1 MSYKSLLI
9 CLDERPR
16 AEVTAE
22 FAIQLANECGASV
35 VGAYL
40 GSSLRTSPV
49 YGLDVG
55 IGMAAMDAEYLKLIT
70 ENAKNT
76 EAMFKTKAAAAQKP
90 IDRWLSL
97 ERVPWPEIAAAAR
110 CVDLCVIGQAELEGS
125 VTSYYPDLP
134 AVLAMGSGK
143 PVLVLPAVGAY
154 SQPGRRVLVA
164 WNGQREAAR
173 AVADA
178 LPFLDSADSVAV
190 VAVGPLPKQATLD
203 EFRAYLSCRG
213 ITPQVEH
220 VPATDT
226 DAGDLLLS
234 RAADLGADLLVM
246 GAYGHSRLREMV
258 FGGVT
263 RNMLRHMTLP
273 VLLSY

>member
-1 MSYKSLLI
+1 MSYKSLLV

-16 AEVTAE
+16 SEATAE
-22 FAIQLANECGASV
+22 FAVQLASQYGASV
-35 VGAYL
+35 VGAYI
-40 GSSLRTSPV
+40 GSSLRTWPV
-49 YGLDVG
+49 YGLDAG
-55 IGMAAMDAEYLKLIT
+55 MGMAALDAEYLQLIA

-76 EAMFKTKAAAAQKP
+76 EAMFKAKAAAAQQP

-97 ERVPWPEIAAAAR
+97 ESAPWPEVAAAAR
-110 CVDLCVIGQAELEGS
+110 CVDLCLMGQAELEGA

-134 AVLAMGSGK
+134 AVLTMGSGK
-143 PVLVLPAVGAY
+143 PVLVLPAVGTY
-154 SQPGRRVLVA
+154 SLPGRRVLIA

-220 VPATDT
+220 VPATDL
-226 DAGDLLLS
+226 DAGNLLLS

-246 GAYGHSRLREMV
+246 GAYGHSRLREVV